1 MEQSQW
7 EIVCG
12 RRNRSESRTGGLKP
26 NRWLTD
32 TMRSSAGVTLA
43 DHLQRVYRN
52 LHLMLSSEEI
62 SGGYFAEL
70 RQALVKDGFDLNSLL
85 AILEPVALLHDIGK
99 TKEDKKADC
108 EHPLTHKAVK
118 MRHPIVSLIAALETL
133 PESQEHRDTILAL
146 VEEHDTP
153 FSWYMQFQ
161 RSGQIPG
168 RKSWSQL
175 DRRIEPR
182 EDGSGLVLLSIF
194 KLADVDGHENVE
206 DVPWFIELANS
217 NLLQEKGKWV
227 PVPDRTTI
235 QDLASERS

>member
-1 MEQSQW
+1 MRAAELIRKSQW
-7 EIVCG
+7 
-12 RRNRSESRTGGLKP
+12 
-26 NRWLTD
+26 WLEAQRMPD
-32 TMRSSAGVTLA
+32 RHFAESAGVMLA
-43 DHLQRVYRN
+43 DHLQRVHTN
-52 LHLMLSSEEI
+52 LHLLFPPEE

-70 RQALVKDGFDLNSLL
+70 RQALANDGFDLESLL
-85 AILEPVALLHDIGK
+85 MILGPVALLHDIGK
-99 TKEDKKADC
+99 LKEDKKAEC
-108 EHPLTHKAVK
+108 EHPLTHKTVK
-118 MRHPIVSLIAALETL
+118 MRHPIVSLIAALEIL
-133 PESQEHRDTILAL
+133 PEGLEHRNTILAL

-194 KLADVDGHENVE
+194 KLADVDGHKNVE
-206 DVPWFIELANS
+206 DVPWFIEQANS
-217 NLLQEKGKWV
+217 NLLREKGKWV

-235 QDLASERS
+235 QHLTFEGS